1 MAVKPSFYDEYGEYG
16 QAIDM
21 PVNAVAYELTNGGDT
36 VRNKHHLWPQLAYD
50 VTVELN
56 KYREF
61 NNLTAREITYRLK
74 TWLEVNEKKGS
85 DK

>member
-1 MAVKPSFYDEYGEYG
+1 MMAVKPSFYDEYGR
-16 QAIDM
+16 AIDI

-36 VRNKHHLWPQLAYD
+36 VRNKRHLWPMLAFE
-50 VTVELN
+50 VTMELN

-61 NNLTAREITYRLK
+61 KDLAAQEIVYRLK

-85 DK
+85 GK

>member
-1 MAVKPSFYDEYGEYG
+1 MKPSFYDDYGR
-16 QAIDM
+16 AIDI

-36 VRNKHHLWPQLAYD
+36 VRNKRQLWPQLAYD
-50 VTVELN
+50 VTMELN

-61 NNLTAREITYRLK
+61 NNLTAQEITYRLK
-74 TWLEVNEKKGS
+74 TWLEVNEKKGG